1 VQVAP
6 LDRALGDEADVQPF
20 AFVQAPEPRLLELPA
35 PNGKGRLDLGL
46 EAIGLPSDRRTLV
59 GGQAS
64 QPAQDRGERPLLPQ
78 QLDPDLVQPGGI
90 CGLLDLSAGTEPEPL
105 ELALD
110 AGCGAQPGPGEPLAI
125 ATSWLNETASRTAS
139 SASIF
144 RLMVMPAALSPCMNW
159 L

>member
-1 VQVAP
+1 MQVAP
-6 LDRALGDEADVQPF
+6 LDRALGDEAEVQPL
-20 AFVQAPEPRLLELPA
+20 ALVQAPEPRLLELTA
-35 PNGKGRLDLGL
+35 PGRKGSLDLDL
-46 EAIGLPSDRRTLV
+46 QAIGLGADRRTLV

-64 QPAQDRGERPLLPQ
+64 QPAQDRGECPLLPQ

-90 CGLLDLSAGTEPEPL
+90 RGLLDLSAGTEPEPL

-110 AGCGAQPGPGEPLAI
+110 AGCGAQPWSGEPLAI
-125 ATSWLNETASRTAS
+125 ATSWLNETASRTAR